1 MGRFDALAVILGIL
15 AGSHNQEEVRAPRE
29 PEFGDFRVRPAK
41 YTNSST
47 HPRSPK
53 RHKPKRKKK

>member
-1 MGRFDALAVILGIL
+1 MGRFEALAVILGIL
-15 AGSHNQEEVRAPRE
+15 AGSHDQEEVRAPKV

-41 YTNSST
+41 YTNSRA

-53 RHKPKRKKK
+53 QHKPKRRKK